1 MKTLLTL
8 VFMGLFASASIAQAT
23 DGSTPAATDS
33 VPEDPAAAI
42 TFDASE
48 INADDFLWQNRLI
61 VVFADTAADPRF
73 TQQMDRLRA
82 DVPALIDRD
91 VVIIIDSD
99 REKGSDL
106 RTRLRPRGFMF
117 VWIDKDGGV
126 KLRKPAPW
134 TVREITR
141 SIDKTPLRRQ
151 EVRDRRAA
159 QQ

>member
-1 MKTLLTL
+1 MARPF
-8 VFMGLFASASIAQAT
+8 VYINMAST
-23 DGSTPAATDS
+23 VDGKITSAAREY
-33 VPEDPAAAI
+33 PRI
-42 TFDASE
+42 TSAKDRRE
-48 INADDFLWQNRLI
+48 
-61 VVFADTAADPRF
+61 
-73 TQQMDRLRA
+73 MDRLRA